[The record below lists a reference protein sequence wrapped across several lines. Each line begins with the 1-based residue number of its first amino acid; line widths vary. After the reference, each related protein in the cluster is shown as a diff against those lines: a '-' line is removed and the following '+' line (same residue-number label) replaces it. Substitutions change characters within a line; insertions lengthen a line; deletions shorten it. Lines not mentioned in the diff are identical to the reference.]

1 MYEAFYSL
9 TKAPFSKEN
18 EGPSFAS
25 RSFSEA
31 LARLEYLKKSRGM
44 GLLVGEPGSGKTFV
58 LKAFADSLNPALYKP
73 VYFPLSTGTVM
84 DFYRGLVQGLG
95 EEPRF
100 RKVELFSQLQQRVLS
115 LYRDK
120 RVTPVFIMD
129 EMHLAPAK
137 MLTDLSILFNFVLD
151 SLNPFVLVL
160 SGLPSLMQRLDTVH
174 SQPLNQRIV
183 MRYVMEPLEKEE
195 IKDYIEHK
203 LREAG
208 AKMPIFAEDAI
219 EAVSSLSH
227 GWPRV
232 IDQLC
237 VNCLLLGA
245 QAKKELIDAE
255 IVRLAAQETG
265 M

>member
-1 MYEAFYSL
+1 ML
-9 TKAPFSKEN
+9 K
-18 EGPSFAS
+18 SFA
-25 RSFSEA
+25 
-31 LARLEYLKKSRGM
+31 
-44 GLLVGEPGSGKTFV
+44 
-58 LKAFADSLNPALYKP
+58 DNLNPALYKP

-100 RKVELFSQLQQRVLS
+100 RKVDLFTQLQKRVLS
-115 LYRDK
+115 LYKDK

-129 EMHLAPAK
+129 EMHLAPSK
-137 MLTDLSILFNFVLD
+137 MITDLGLLFNFVMD

-160 SGLPSLMQRLDTVH
+160 SGLPSLMQRLETVH
-174 SQPLNQRIV
+174 SQPLNQRII

-195 IKDYIEHK
+195 IKEYIGYNLK
-203 LREAG
+203 EAG
-208 AKMPIFAEDAI
+208 AKVPLFTEEAI

-232 IDQLC
+232 INNLC

-245 QAKKELIDAE
+245 QAQKELVDAE

>member
-1 MYEAFYSL
+1 MYQVFYSL
-9 TKAPFSKEN
+9 AKTPFSKEN
-18 EGPSFAS
+18 GGVFAS

-31 LARLEYLKKSRGM
+31 TARLEYLRKGRGI
-44 GLLVGEPGSGKTFV
+44 GLLVGEPGAGKTFA
-58 LKAFADSLNPALYKP
+58 LRSFADNLNPALYKP
-73 VYFPLSTGTVM
+73 VYYPLSTGTVM

-100 RKVELFSQLQQRVLS
+100 RKVDLFGQLQQRVLS

-120 RVTPVFIMD
+120 RITPVFIMD

-137 MLTDLSILFNFVLD
+137 MLTDLGLLFNFMMD

-160 SGLPSLMQRLDTVH
+160 SGLPFLMQRLDTSH
-174 SQPLNQRIV
+174 SQPLNQRII
-183 MRYVMEPLEKEE
+183 MRYAMEPLEKEE
-195 IKDYIEHK
+195 IKKYIEHNLK
-203 LREAG
+203 DAG
-208 AKMPIFAEDAI
+208 ARVPLFSEEAL

-232 IDQLC
+232 INNLC

>member
-1 MYEAFYSL
+1 MYQVFYSL
-9 TKAPFSKEN
+9 TREPFAKEN
-18 EGPSFAS
+18 GGHFAS
-25 RSFSEA
+25 KSFSEA
-31 LARLEYLKKSRGM
+31 AARLEYLKKSRGM
-44 GLLVGEPGSGKTFV
+44 GLLVGEPGAGKTFA
-58 LKAFADSLNPALYKP
+58 LKSFADGLNPALYRP

-100 RKVELFSQLQQRVLS
+100 RKVDLFGQLQQRVLS
-115 LYRDK
+115 LYKDK

-129 EMHLAPAK
+129 EMHLAPSK
-137 MLTDLSILFNFVLD
+137 MLTDLGLLFNFMMD

-174 SQPLNQRIV
+174 SQPLNQRII

-195 IKDYIEHK
+195 IKEYIGHSLK
-203 LREAG
+203 EAG
-208 AKMPIFAEDAI
+208 ASVPLFTEEAV

-232 IDQLC
+232 INNLC

>member
-1 MYEAFYSL
+1 MYQAFYSL
-9 TKAPFSKEN
+9 AKAPFSKEN
-18 EGPSFAS
+18 EGFFAS

-44 GLLVGEPGSGKTFV
+44 GLLVGEPGAGKTFA
-58 LKAFADSLNPALYKP
+58 LKAFADSLNPALYKSI
-73 VYFPLSTGTVM
+73 YFPLSTGTVM

-100 RKVELFSQLQQRVLS
+100 RKVELFGQLQQRVLS

-137 MLTDLSILFNFVLD
+137 MLTDLSILFNFVMD

-183 MRYVMEPLEKEE
+183 MRYVMEPLELVLE
-195 IKDYIEHK
+195 
-203 LREAG
+203 
-208 AKMPIFAEDAI
+208 
-219 EAVSSLSH
+219 
-227 GWPRV
+227 
-232 IDQLC
+232 
-237 VNCLLLGA
+237 
-245 QAKKELIDAE
+245 
-255 IVRLAAQETG
+255 
-265 M
+265 